1 MESKIKEKYSNMLEP
16 FETMGQWWIPDSKD
30 VFSGT
35 FKYIPQEEVLELK
48 FIGKLEK
55 GPIIKNIKIINGL
68 TVGGQYMT
76 LVNCFAYMDSF
87 RAPGY
92 VTTKAIPQFV
102 FVGFCFKTIE
112 EIIFN
117 KATYSCYNNEDF
129 MGESGFKSEHLI
141 KDNKVEY
148 DLSYKYPEP
157 INFKIEDFD
166 ISTTWQV
173 TWPSVGP
180 EIDIREKA
188 GFVIKSSKCHTHIEF
203 LNTPITRVNTLLE
216 IIIGERVPIREVI
229 LISEKIGRTFND
241 GEFYTQPIS
250 LLWKQPI
257 SYPLPKRKTP
267 FELVFSFYEIKNEI
281 NNIIQKWHETHQ
293 RYKTAIGLFLTV
305 LRMRKDLSIEHRF
318 LNLCHVLEV
327 YHRLKSSETY
337 MDPEKYK
344 LLLENIIG
352 VVPQEH
358 QQYIRQRLQY
368 GNELMLRKRVK
379 QIYDL
384 LPIKIQERIGE
395 KKSFCDKIVNT
406 RNYLTHYDKN
416 IKSLALSNV
425 EMIKYE
431 TFMINMCKA
440 LFLLEAGL
448 SHEKINEKLG
458 DFYIPETIKFQD
470 E

>member
-1 MESKIKEKYSNMLEP
+1 MLEP
-16 FETMGQWWIPDSKD
+16 FETMGQWWIPGSKD

-35 FKYIPQEEVLELK
+35 FRYIPQEEVLELK

-76 LVNCFAYMDSF
+76 LLNCFAYMDSL

-92 VTTKAIPQFV
+92 ITTKAIPQFV

-112 EIIFN
+112 EITFN

-129 MGESGFKSEHLI
+129 MGESGFKSEHII

-166 ISTTWQV
+166 ISTTWQI
-173 TWPSVGP
+173 TWPSIGP
-180 EIDIREKA
+180 EIDIQEKA
-188 GFVIKSSKCHTHIEF
+188 GFAIKSSKCHTHIEF

-216 IIIGERVPIREVI
+216 IIIGERVPIREVT

-250 LLWKQPI
+250 LLWNQTI
-257 SYPLPKRKTP
+257 SYPLPKRKAP

-293 RYKTAIGLFLTV
+293 RYKSAIGLFLTV
-305 LRMRKDLSIEHRF
+305 QRMRRELSVEQTF
-318 LNLCHVLEV
+318 LNLCRVLEV

-337 MDPEKYK
+337 IEPEKYEH
-344 LLLENIIG
+344 LLENIIG
-352 VVPQEH
+352 VVPKEH
-358 QQYIRQRLQY
+358 KKYIRQRLQY
-368 GNELMLRKRVK
+368 GNELTLRKRLK
-379 QIYDL
+379 MIYDL
-384 LPIKIQERIGE
+384 LPQKIQEKIENKDIFCE
-395 KKSFCDKIVNT
+395 KVVNS
-406 RNYLTHYDKN
+406 RNYLTHFDEN
-416 IKSLALSNV
+416 IKPLKLSSD
-425 EMIKYE
+425 EMLKYG
-431 TFMINMCKA
+431 TIMINMCKA
-440 LFLLEAGL
+440 LFLLEIGIPY
-448 SHEKINEKLG
+448 EKINQKLG
-458 DFYIPETIKFQD
+458 DFYIPETISFEEK
-470 E
+470 